1 MSFEITYETLSKPHF
16 RTGLSK
22 VLNTETKDFKIA
34 YNMGRVGDLLDQQ
47 HREAKRVFEKL
58 AKSHGVINKDNNNL
72 DITEDKK
79 EAWDKAHE
87 EFLAHSVKVERHKI
101 RVEDINGVP
110 LTPLEL
116 TALEPILSGLD
127 GLTD

>member
-1 MSFEITYETLSKPHF
+1 MPFEVTYETLSKPHF

-22 VLNTETKDFKIA
+22 VLTAETKDFKAA

-58 AKSHGVINKDNNNL
+58 AKSHGVIGEDNKME
-72 DITEDKK
+72 ITEEKK
-79 EAWDKAHE
+79 EAWDKAHD
-87 EFLAHSVKVERHKI
+87 EFLAHRVKVERHKI
-101 RVEDINGVP
+101 RIEDINGVP

-127 GLTD
+127 GLTG